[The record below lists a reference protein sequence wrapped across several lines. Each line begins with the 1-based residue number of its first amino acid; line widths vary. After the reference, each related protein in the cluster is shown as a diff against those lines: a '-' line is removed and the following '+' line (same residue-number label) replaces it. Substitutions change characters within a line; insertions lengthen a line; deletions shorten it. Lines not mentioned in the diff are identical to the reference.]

1 MIRRPTILS
10 PLGTVPS
17 LVMPIRPIIRYPDPR
32 LSLPAQPVTVF
43 DGALREL
50 ANDLLE
56 TMHAAPGIGITGPH
70 TDRRAILD
78 KAIADHKATQSYF
91 RGFSSSAPPINRSR
105 RAF

>member
-1 MIRRPTILS
+1 MWKITPPANQYTLQATIPEDAHRLRHQI
-10 PLGTVPS
+10 
-17 LVMPIRPIIRYPDPR
+17 MPIHPIIRYPDPR

-43 DGALREL
+43 DGARREL

-78 KAIADHKATQSYF
+78 KAIADHKATQS
-91 RGFSSSAPPINRSR
+91 
-105 RAF
+105 